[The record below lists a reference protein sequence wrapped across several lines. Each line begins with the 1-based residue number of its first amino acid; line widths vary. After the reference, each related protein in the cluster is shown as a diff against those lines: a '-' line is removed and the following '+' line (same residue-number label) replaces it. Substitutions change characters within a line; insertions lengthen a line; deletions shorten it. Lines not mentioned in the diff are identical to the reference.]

1 MIGNKPYFIEHKVLP
16 NAQIMITI
24 YPTKIINE
32 GISDNIFSKGYEL
45 IPDTDYWEDNY
56 TIILKEQNWWVKQ

>member
-32 GISDNIFSKGYEL
+32 DISDNIFSKGYEL